1 MVSVPAVGRFQLV
14 YKAAQID
21 YIQKRISPPGKFIEF
36 IENDAITAQDLSTDQ
51 CPEIEHAS
59 WDNMGVNWL
68 QRLNNK
74 ETILVPNI
82 GSLYKDFR
90 GQTHFLAN
98 GINFDDSYFG
108 LQNLTIVPVIRKQ
121 TAAPIA
127 AVPKPT
133 VSIKTKTLR
142 RSGQFADLAFSV
154 LIGLTLIA
162 ISFGVWYAM
171 GTKQI
176 AKAPSKFEVA
186 ESTLEDQ
193 KKLEDILD
201 YDAKWTQPGYYAED
215 SLANENDT
223 LDEILPGDG
232 TESET
237 TNTENASVSDDTANN
252 VIETKAEIAKAKPA
266 VISQPTLANTGDC
279 MISVGSFSS
288 ESNAKTLVKTL
299 EKKGFT
305 ATIQSSAANMN
316 RVVVM
321 SACNKSDKII
331 MLDKLKKDVNP
342 NAYFLK

>member
-21 YIQKRISPPGKFIEF
+21 YIQKRISPPGKFIDF
-36 IENDAITAQDLSTDQ
+36 IENDALTSQDLSIDQ

-59 WDNMGVNWL
+59 WDNMGLNWSA
-68 QRLNNK
+68 RLKNK
-74 ETILVPNI
+74 ETILIPNI

-98 GINFDDSYFG
+98 GINFDDSFFG
-108 LQNLTIVPVIRKQ
+108 LQNLTVDPVIRKQ
-121 TAAPIA
+121 TASPIA
-127 AVPKPT
+127 IVTKPP

-142 RSGQFADLAFSV
+142 RSGQFADFAFSV

-201 YDAKWTQPGYYAED
+201 YDAKWTQPGYYDSD
-215 SLANENDT
+215 SLTVDT
-223 LDEILPGDG
+223 LDEALPGDG
-232 TESET
+232 TESEDSS
-237 TNTENASVSDDTANN
+237 TEDAIVPIESKNNAT
-252 VIETKAEIAKAKPA
+252 ETKVKIAAPKPA
-266 VISQPTLANTGDC
+266 IVATPTLANSGDC

-288 ESNAKTLVKTL
+288 ETNAKTLVRSL

-305 ATIQSSAANMN
+305 ATIKASANMS

-321 SACNKSDKII
+321 SACNKADKVI

-342 NAYFLK
+342 NAYFVK